1 MKCRGGLWSPSR
13 SQRAADDNNH
23 RLCLLYLQYLPL
35 FPFLSASLYLT
46 SPALFHHSRYLSGS
60 RSLNMSFLFS
70 FIYFNLHF
78 LFFSLLS
85 GIFWLFIFLSI
96 GLPLSLCL
104 LASPLFPVY
113 LSVWHCI
120 PVSFHSL
127 LFEWVIWHF
136 RKQFLGFF
144 QRLDWNDNIT
154 LVSAR
159 WTWSYE
165 QKSAGLA

>member
-78 LFFSLLS
+78 LGSIWHFLTFYFSVYWTPS
-85 GIFWLFIFLSI
+85 
-96 GLPLSLCL
+96 LSLCL
-104 LASPLFPVY
+104 FASPLFPVY

-120 PVSFHSL
+120 PVSFQSL

-159 WTWSYE
+159 WTWIYK
-165 QKSAGLA
+165 QKSAG